1 MVCSY
6 NFPFKVIMKQHR
18 TILVLSIPVI
28 MAVRATITMDTRDII
43 ARALVDILVVTA
55 TVITVCKM
63 LIFLMHLICN

>member
-6 NFPFKVIMKQHR
+6 NFPFKFIMKQHR
-18 TILVLSIPVI
+18 TILVISFPVI

-55 TVITVCKM
+55 TVIAVCKM
-63 LIFLMHLICN
+63 LIYYNAFNL

>member
-6 NFPFKVIMKQHR
+6 NFPFKFIMKQHR
-18 TILVLSIPVI
+18 TILVISLPVI

-63 LIFLMHLICN
+63 LIIYNAFNL

>member
-18 TILVLSIPVI
+18 TILVISLPVM
-28 MAVRATITMDTRDII
+28 MAVRATITMHTRDII

-63 LIFLMHLICN
+63 LFFYNAFNL